1 METKEEEKVALTLTV
16 KPLDIIASEADR
28 KMMEEITQFV
38 GSLTA
43 PITETQMLLLM
54 NDIECPTMYSKINH
68 VKLQLAGK
76 YYRVV
81 DLFFSIKKKE
91 LEIKQKDREIEDES
105 NDIKKDLLR
114 LEQQQL
120 VFSLSTEQAA
130 LGAVLKEARL
140 YYEYYLNNGT
150 EFGGYTPEKLAE
162 LDKEM
167 WQEKAKNNPLT
178 FEERYGP
185 GLLKDVLGDKKYEE
199 YSARRVALFGKFPR
213 EAIP

>member
-1 METKEEEKVALTLTV
+1 MALTLTV

-91 LEIKQKDREIEDES
+91 LEIKLKDEEIEDEK
-105 NDIKKDLLR
+105 NEIKKDLLR

-120 VFSLSTEQAA
+120 IFGLSTEQAA
-130 LGAVLKEARL
+130 LGAVLKEAQL
-140 YYEYYLNNGT
+140 YYEYYLDNSAEFT
-150 EFGGYTPEKLAE
+150 ELTPEKLAK
-162 LDKEM
+162 LDRKM
-167 WQEKAKNNPLT
+167 WQEKAKNDPIK

-185 GLLKDVLGDKKYEE
+185 GLLLSVLGDDKYAE
-199 YSARRVALFGKFPR
+199 YTARRVALFGKFAR
-213 EAIP
+213 EVIP